1 MELRFKSLTG
11 VLVLVTAA
19 IGFPC
24 AAIAQTASTTA
35 EETLYPT
42 IQEVFNQAFFEND
55 PDFFSNRSLGR
66 QIDWILGPGSLLR
79 NSFPENEI
87 SRDAELVNRLY
98 QDVLQQQVSNGPI
111 IRTRDLP
118 NPYETTI
125 LQSPRVNVNNPVG
138 GNEVIFEQQPPR

>member
-1 MELRFKSLTG
+1 MGLRFRSLPS
-11 VLVLVTAA
+11 VLVLIAA
-19 IGFPC
+19 ATGFPC
-24 AAIAQTASTTA
+24 AAIAQTASRTA
-35 EETLYPT
+35 EETSYPT
-42 IQEVFNQAFFEND
+42 IKEVFNQAFFEND
-55 PDFFSNRSLGR
+55 PDFFRNRSLGR

-98 QDVLQQQVSNGPI
+98 QDVLEQQVSNGPV

-125 LQSPRVNVNNPVG
+125 LLSPRVNVNNPVE
-138 GNEVIFEQQPPR
+138 GNELIFEQQPPR